1 MSIPTFTAEA
11 SLDRRMGRFPTSR
24 NRTNVRTPII
34 GSIAP
39 ALGISD
45 EGIEIHSCRPGYIQL
60 GEGPNMVCID
70 PGDPFGTRGHE
81 GPGEV
86 GPGPGEPTSR
96 GGKPKLKNGCTD
108 KQILSDAAKFCGEK
122 ADEDYRNGLANPH
135 YLNCVGANIR
145 CCQDDVGKDG
155 KKKCGPFIKPKT

>member
-1 MSIPTFTAEA
+1 MSIPAFTAEA
-11 SLDRRMGRFPTSR
+11 SLDRRMGRFQNR

-39 ALGISD
+39 ALGIRD
-45 EGIEIHSCRPGYIQL
+45 EEIEVHSCRPGYIQL

-96 GGKPKLKNGCTD
+96 GGGGKPKLKNGCTD
-108 KQILSDAAKFCGEK
+108 KQIQSESDAAKSCAEK
-122 ADEDYRNGLANPH
+122 ADDDVKNGLVNPH
-135 YLNCVGANIR
+135 YLN
-145 CCQDDVGKDG
+145 
-155 KKKCGPFIKPKT
+155 